1 MSKEIKSG
9 SALRSS
15 PQRTMTEKYRD
26 LQLYKWKC
34 ENEKMEKSD
43 ALNDFENYIMSEY
56 ELKNPI
62 KIKYTHNIN
71 VKSTKGKILE
81 NHIVTMIL
89 NYYNDMDSCK
99 TYIRFIN
106 NSIDPRYKTKK
117 INPGELKNKFM
128 AAKNDII
135 NIIKAEYEEK
145 RNELDEKINELD
157 EKINQLNEFGKG
169 QFGIEDQFRGELVKV
184 RESSQ
189 SPKNK
194 KSYDM

>member
-1 MSKEIKSG
+1 MKTHPSQS
-9 SALRSS
+9 
-15 PQRTMTEKYRD
+15 M
-26 LQLYKWKC
+26 
-34 ENEKMEKSD
+34 
-43 ALNDFENYIMSEY
+43 LNQC
-56 ELKNPI
+56 
-62 KIKYTHNIN
+62 T
-71 VKSTKGKILE
+71 
-81 NHIVTMIL
+81 
-89 NYYNDMDSCK
+89 
-99 TYIRFIN
+99 
-106 NSIDPRYKTKK
+106 
-117 INPGELKNKFM
+117 

-145 RNELDEKINELD
+145 RNELD